1 VIPYLQGTNAQAT
14 SFEAPIGEKDSVS
27 IANQTI
33 TILLVEDA
41 EEDVFFFTRA
51 LRKCDITTNLQ
62 VVRDGE
68 AAWRFLKESTNR
80 EQLDVV
86 FLDVK
91 LPLMTGFEVLE
102 RLRHDEVF
110 LPCPVLILSGS
121 CEEVD
126 RRRAVDLGVSEY
138 LEKPITTSILRKFLP
153 IPAIA

>member
-1 VIPYLQGTNAQAT
+1 M
-14 SFEAPIGEKDSVS
+14 S

-51 LRKCDITTNLQ
+51 LRKCDVAANLK

-68 AAWRFLKESTNR
+68 AAWKFLRDPSNR
-80 EQLDVV
+80 DQLDVV

-102 RLRHDEVF
+102 RLRHEEIF

-153 IPAIA
+153 APAIA